1 MKRINLLA
9 IGLLVVILAACGG
22 SPESESASASEET
35 ASVEATPEPAES
47 EAAEPS
53 EAAAPSEDEGT
64 GSSGTPLADLLP
76 ATIGGQGRED
86 IDLSDNEVFSAM
98 LQQQGVDIG
107 DVDLLLATYGTGEG
121 ALGVTAVRIPD
132 MPQANMEM
140 MARLMAGMP
149 ETQGSTETVELGGKT
164 VIAIAPEGVDQVGY
178 LYFADGAA
186 FVIAGGTED
195 QAAELLGALP

>member
-1 MKRINLLA
+1 
-9 IGLLVVILAACGG
+9 
-22 SPESESASASEET
+22 
-35 ASVEATPEPAES
+35 
-47 EAAEPS
+47 
-53 EAAAPSEDEGT
+53 
-64 GSSGTPLADLLP
+64 
-76 ATIGGQGRED
+76 
-86 IDLSDNEVFSAM
+86 
-98 LQQQGVDIG
+98 
-107 DVDLLLATYGTGEG
+107 
-121 ALGVTAVRIPD
+121 

>member
-1 MKRINLLA
+1 
-9 IGLLVVILAACGG
+9 
-22 SPESESASASEET
+22 
-35 ASVEATPEPAES
+35 
-47 EAAEPS
+47 
-53 EAAAPSEDEGT
+53 
-64 GSSGTPLADLLP
+64 
-76 ATIGGQGRED
+76 
-86 IDLSDNEVFSAM
+86 M